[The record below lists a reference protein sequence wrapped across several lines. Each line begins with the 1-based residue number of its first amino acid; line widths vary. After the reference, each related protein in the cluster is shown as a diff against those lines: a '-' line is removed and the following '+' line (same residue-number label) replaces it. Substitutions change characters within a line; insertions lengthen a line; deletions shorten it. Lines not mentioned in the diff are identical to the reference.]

1 MESWQLKHHDRSQV
15 IEVSVLQVESSDSLV
30 VFSRFI
36 EPKWSSESN
45 LQTSIQ
51 PPLLVFFFIYLAF
64 SPTERRCYFDLM
76 SSTLSRFFGN
86 LKNEKKIYNSTVPR
100 LPAEWLWPSLFF
112 LTCTTTFP
120 SQSAAR
126 FVVRKNKEIANKNSL
141 EIDRKQLIR

>member
-64 SPTERRCYFDLM
+64 SPTERRCYFDQM

-86 LKNEKKIYNSTVPR
+86 LKNEKKYTIPLFHGFRRNGCG
-100 LPAEWLWPSLFF
+100 LLFF

-126 FVVRKNKEIANKNSL
+126 FVRKNKEIANKNSL
-141 EIDRKQLIR
+141 EIDRKKLVR